1 MAQVAKKILLTV
13 PGAGRINT
21 LPGGEFDPGGR
32 KGEPITT
39 EDGEVHYSVED
50 MPATIAYKAPNL
62 PGVFDALR
70 TMPSG
75 NVNVQDDN
83 GQSWIVTD
91 AFHTSLPKLSGG
103 EISGELQGNAAEK
116 V

>member
-1 MAQVAKKILLTV
+1 MARVAKKMLLTV
-13 PGAGRINT
+13 PGVGRLET

-32 KGEPITT
+32 KGEAIIT
-39 EDGEVHYSVED
+39 ESGAVHYTEED
-50 MPATIAYKAPNL
+50 QPSSIKYKVPNL

-75 NVNVQDDN
+75 NVNAQDDN

-91 AFHTSLPKLSGG
+91 AFHAELPKLSGG